1 MKQQYVKTFSN
12 YDKSIDTQ
20 INDYLREH
28 PNYEICK
35 TSFYPQM
42 ANCDKVL
49 VVFNIGDPP
58 TYSVARG
65 VHTSAQNTSH
75 SARIP
80 EFENAKSIKDCERC
94 KIREFCKD
102 FADGGVHTCQEVYQ
116 IYLQSKENKG

>member
-1 MKQQYVKTFSN
+1 MKQYVKLFSA
-12 YDKSIDTQ
+12 YTTSIDTD
-20 INDYLREH
+20 INDFLKKHPEH
-28 PNYEICK
+28 SI
-35 TSFYPQM
+35 
-42 ANCDKVL
+42 DKITFASGSSDRAL
-49 VVFNIGDPP
+49 VVFNVKDPP

-116 IYLQSKENKG
+116 IYLQRKEK